1 MLLKKLW
8 RTMGVYKAQ
17 FLSMIVMIAIGIGI
31 FVGFNMEWY
40 SIEKNTSAFF
50 EATGLADYTLI
61 DESGY
66 TAADTDKIRSI
77 SGVEKACRFLAVTA
91 DVGGNNENT
100 KGDTVSLSVTED
112 KTIASFMTER
122 GSAYDEESADGIWLS
137 VKYAD
142 ANGISVGDEITLSY
156 QTYVFRGKVQGLI
169 RSGDNL
175 ICTRDETQLMPDYNK
190 HGFAYVS
197 PAMLKTALPI
207 EYYPQIKVIGGGE
220 KKEFKEAVNKAL
232 GKTTL
237 VLTKDEN
244 TSYVHAQ
251 SEAEEGKT
259 MGSVLPV
266 VFLLI
271 AVLTMVTTMH
281 RLTAKEKT
289 QIGTLKALGFTD
301 RKITAHYTSYAFSI
315 GLIGSLLGVGL
326 GYFVAWFIM
335 NPNGSMGT
343 YFDMPEWKLYMPWFC
358 VLILA
363 AIVAG
368 LTFIGFLSVR
378 KMLSGTAADA
388 LRPYTPKK
396 MKKLAMEKTKL
407 WHKFSFG
414 TRWNIRDIM
423 RHKSRTLMSL
433 LGIIGCSLIIIAVFG
448 MRDSMNS
455 FLGVYYNGAM
465 QYSSRIYLS
474 EDATTEQREAV
485 VTEYDGDWSASV
497 ASELNEKTISV
508 DVYNVPHDNVRFP
521 DHDNRYVS
529 LSGEG
534 VYVCTRLS
542 DEFHLKEG
550 SHVEIS
556 PYGSDKTYDLVVAGV
571 IRSISENIVMSKE
584 YADSISFE
592 YKIDSVY
599 TALEKSEIAAAQA
612 IKSVQSKQDVMDSFD
627 SFLEIMNMMIVLCT
641 IAALVLGLVVLY
653 NLGIMSYTERYREMA
668 TLKVVG
674 FKDKKIGGL
683 LIGQNLW
690 VTLLGVLIGIPLGVG
705 TLSYLLTKLAS
716 EYEMKVSVS
725 PLSYLFSISLVV
737 GVSLLVSLLVARKN
751 KKIDMVEALKGA
763 E

>member
-1 MLLKKLW
+1 
-8 RTMGVYKAQ
+8 MGVYKAQ

-77 SGVEKACRFLAVTA
+77 SGVEKACRFLSVTA

-122 GSAYDEESADGIWLS
+122 GAAYDETSANGIWLS

-142 ANGISVGDEITLSY
+142 ANGISVGDELTLSY
-156 QTYVFRGKVQGLI
+156 QTFAFRGKVEGMI

-220 KKEFKEAVNKAL
+220 KTEFKEAVNKAL

-244 TSYVHAQ
+244 TSYAQ
-251 SEAEEGKT
+251 AQGEAEEGKT

-301 RKITAHYTSYAFSI
+301 RKITAHYTSNAFSI

-485 VTEYDGDWSASV
+485 VTGYDGDWSASV

-508 DVYNVPHDNVRFP
+508 DVYNVPHNNVRFP

-584 YADSISFE
+584 YADSISFV

-599 TALEKSEIAAAQA
+599 TSLEKSEIAAAQA

-653 NLGIMSYTERYREMA
+653 NLGVMSYTERYREMA